1 MRGPQDYG
9 GLPAGLVDPVK
20 NEHEPTHWERRVDA
34 IMLLLFDPK
43 RRLARVD
50 ESRRMQEALGDDYHK
65 YPYYERWLQAITWL
79 LLEKGVFSRPIIFE
93 FTPLSFKTFS
103 KFDEINSKLFFLFN
117 LFNESLSTI
126 RFLASGFNS
135 AKDKSSSSS
144 LI

>member
-1 MRGPQDYG
+1 M
-9 GLPAGLVDPVK
+9 PAGLVDPVK

-79 LLEKGVFSRPIIFE
+79 LLEKGVFSQE
-93 FTPLSFKTFS
+93 EL
-103 KFDEINSKLFFLFN
+103 
-117 LFNESLSTI
+117 
-126 RFLASGFNS
+126 
-135 AKDKSSSSS
+135 DKKREEVRAR
-144 LI
+144 LEAERNG

>member
-9 GLPAGLVDPVK
+9 GLPAGLVDTVK

-79 LLEKGVFSRPIIFE
+79 LLEKGVFSQE
-93 FTPLSFKTFS
+93 EL
-103 KFDEINSKLFFLFN
+103 
-117 LFNESLSTI
+117 
-126 RFLASGFNS
+126 
-135 AKDKSSSSS
+135 DKKREEVRAR
-144 LI
+144 LEAERNG